1 MIAGWAAT
9 LLDNG
14 RDRPSGEVV
23 RVVVVAVVIS
33 GRPAGPWGPV
43 GHRSGG
49 TVASAGASGMPL
61 QQKVN
66 RLRDTIRTTPICPTC
81 LRAKGCPGQQTLVT
95 GGVQIDPTARS
106 LVA

>member
-1 MIAGWAAT
+1 MIAGWGAT

-49 TVASAGASGMPL
+49 TVAFAGASRMPL

-66 RLRDTIRTTPICPTC
+66 RLGATIRTTPIGPTC
-81 LRAKGCPGQQTLVT
+81 LRARCPGQQTLVT